1 MNLLQANALIREANR
16 LFNRAANSW
25 VRGNNSGN
33 SATNR
38 KCVSQ
43 CERFRNRAEA
53 LLIPLGVAVDYP
65 GLYPSFTVRGFSY
78 HSTESAVAAAL
89 ETPARGPLGPANAK
103 RL

>member
-53 LLIPLGVAVDYP
+53 LLIPLGRRRLSRPVPV
-65 GLYPSFTVRGFSY
+65 LYR
-78 HSTESAVAAAL
+78 AWL
-89 ETPARGPLGPANAK
+89 
-103 RL
+103 